1 MKATIKDPTLKSLL
15 SRTPQGREIIKHITL
30 SGNYE
35 EFLGKG
41 FFKKIGKKIG
51 KGFKKVGKFTSPIT
65 TRIAKV
71 GAGLIGIPPGAIDS
85 LAKVDPTAKN
95 SLVRSINKSK
105 AGKKAAV
112 VVKKSDQLAQKA
124 GLGAVKPVYIVA
136 GAGALAGLVLI
147 VAATKK
153 R

>member
-1 MKATIKDPTLKSLL
+1 MKAEIRDQTLKALL
-15 SRTPQGREIIKHITL
+15 SRTPEGRTIIKQITL

-41 FFKKIGKKIG
+41 FW
-51 KGFKKVGKFTSPIT
+51 KKVGKGLKKVGKITSPIT

-71 GAGLIGIPPGAIDS
+71 GAGILGIPPGAIDA

-95 SLVRSINKSK
+95 SLLNKIMKSS

-112 VVKKSDQLAQKA
+112 VVQKAETMAQKA
-124 GLGAVKPVYIVA
+124 GLGNIKPAYIIA
-136 GAGALAGLVLI
+136 GAGALAGVVVLVA
-147 VAATKK
+147 VTKK